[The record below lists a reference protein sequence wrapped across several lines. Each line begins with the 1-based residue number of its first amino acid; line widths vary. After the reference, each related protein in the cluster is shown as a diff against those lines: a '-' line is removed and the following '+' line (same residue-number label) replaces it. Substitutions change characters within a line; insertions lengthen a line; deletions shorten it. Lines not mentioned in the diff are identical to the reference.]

1 VCCVQG
7 YRASNAYIVTQ
18 MPLPHTVIDLWR
30 MVYVCCVQGYRAS
43 NAYIVTQMPLP
54 HTVIDLWR
62 MVYEHKCG
70 TIVMLNPW
78 DEADTVRHSLP
89 AYSPF
94 SQISHSVKG

>member
-1 VCCVQG
+1 MAGISSDCSTREIVIMIVGACVCCVQG

-30 MVYVCCVQGYRAS
+30 MV
-43 NAYIVTQMPLP
+43 
-54 HTVIDLWR
+54 H
-62 MVYEHKCG
+62 EHKCG

-78 DEADTVRHSLP
+78 DEADTVRLSLP

-94 SQISHSVKG
+94 SQISHSVKR